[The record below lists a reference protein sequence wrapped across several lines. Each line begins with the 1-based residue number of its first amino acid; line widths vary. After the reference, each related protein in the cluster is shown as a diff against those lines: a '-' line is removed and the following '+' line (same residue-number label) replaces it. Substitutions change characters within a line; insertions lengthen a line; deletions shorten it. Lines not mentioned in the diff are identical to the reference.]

1 MKREIDVM
9 LGFEKGKLEN
19 VGFVIGGVVEKR
31 RGRGVVCFRSF
42 CYVARTDTTSPISIH
57 SIFSQF
63 QFLFSL
69 FL

>member
-1 MKREIDVM
+1 MKREIDVT

-19 VGFVIGGVVEKR
+19 VGFVCDLGGLLRKE
-31 RGRGVVCFRSF
+31 G

-57 SIFSQF
+57 SIFSQI